1 MSRVIAEG
9 IILGITLA
17 LLVGPAFVSLIQT
30 SVYRGFYAGV
40 QFAAGI
46 SFSDITLIALSYVGL
61 LQIYD
66 SNQQYLVIGIIGGSI
81 MISFGII
88 TYKRKYSIPSNI
100 HINLK
105 VQTGRFFKYF
115 FKGYLLN
122 IFNPFLL
129 IFWVGVMGLITTKYS
144 IPSQEVNLFFASCVV
159 AVFGTDLVKV
169 LIARK
174 IKTYLNIRVL
184 TILNRI
190 VGSMLVLFGL
200 VLIIRVLFFM

>member
-9 IILGITLA
+9 VILGITLA
-17 LLVGPAFVSLIQT
+17 FLVGPAFVSLIQT
-30 SVYRGFYAGV
+30 SIHRGFYAGM

-46 SFSDITLIALSYVGL
+46 SLSDITLIALSYVGL
-61 LQIYD
+61 LQILD
-66 SNQQYLVIGIIGGSI
+66 SSRQYLTIGIIGGAI

-88 TYKRKYSIPSNI
+88 TFKRKYSIPANI

-129 IFWVGVMGLITTKYS
+129 IFWVGVMGLVTTKYP
-144 IPSQEVNLFFASCVV
+144 IPSQEINIFFASCVM
-159 AVFGTDLVKV
+159 AVFGTDMVKV

-174 IKTYLNIRVL
+174 IRTYLNTKVL
-184 TILNRI
+184 TLLNRI
-190 VGSMLVLFGL
+190 VGTMLVLFGI
-200 VLIIRVLFFM
+200 VLILRVIFFM

>member
-1 MSRVIAEG
+1 MIRVIAEG
-9 IILGITLA
+9 VVLGITLA
-17 LLVGPAFVSLIQT
+17 FLVGPSFISLIQT
-30 SVYRGFYAGV
+30 SIHRGFYAGV
-40 QFAAGI
+40 QFASGI
-46 SFSDITLIALSYVGL
+46 ALSDITLIVLSYVGL

-66 SNQQYLVIGIIGGSI
+66 SNSQYLIIGIIGGSI
-81 MISFGII
+81 MIGFGII
-88 TYKRKYSIPSNI
+88 TFKRKYSIPSNI

-144 IPSQEVNLFFASCVV
+144 IPSQEVHLFFVSCIM
-159 AVFGTDLVKV
+159 AVFGTDVIKV

-184 TILNRI
+184 TILNRV
-190 VGSMLVLFGL
+190 VGSMLVLFGI
-200 VLIIRVLFFM
+200 VLILRVLFFM